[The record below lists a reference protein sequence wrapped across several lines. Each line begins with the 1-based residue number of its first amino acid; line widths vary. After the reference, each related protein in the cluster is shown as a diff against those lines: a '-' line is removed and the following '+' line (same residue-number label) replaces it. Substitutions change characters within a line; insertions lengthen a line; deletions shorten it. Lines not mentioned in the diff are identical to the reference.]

1 MIFGPLLRSICLGLN
16 LPFALS
22 FPSMVQTFYWCVKA
36 AEHLGAVEEGDKKES
51 RRSIEEV
58 LADRPRSGA
67 PPTFSAEQVCKIVAV
82 ACEDP
87 EGSGRPVTHWST
99 PELADEVPKSIPSP
113 SISRTKLGGAKSA
126 ATLDVSYHI
135 RCERRP

>member
-58 LADRPRSGA
+58 LADRPRSA
-67 PPTFSAEQVCKIVAV
+67 PDFQ
-82 ACEDP
+82 
-87 EGSGRPVTHWST
+87 
-99 PELADEVPKSIPSP
+99 
-113 SISRTKLGGAKSA
+113 
-126 ATLDVSYHI
+126 
-135 RCERRP
+135 RRAGLQDSSCGL